1 MNGGLNHSLGSCS
14 PLHSSRSHPS
24 FQRPT
29 LHAQSPTRLS
39 PNQEVAASAAASFY
53 SCVMPIATR
62 HAACCSSCLWFWSG
76 ARHRTLR
83 VCTVLM
89 FQREHSG
96 TCEVAQLSA
105 VAIVTHGRG
114 AMESHTHTA
123 AAYSGA
129 FWTGTSNSPTRQRRK
144 EVTLKRNDGA
154 GSTYTSY

>member
-1 MNGGLNHSLGSCS
+1 MFS
-14 PLHSSRSHPS
+14 PPFKQIPPLLPTTNSA
-24 FQRPT
+24 RPNSNT
-29 LHAQSPTRLS
+29 TVPKPRGHR
-39 PNQEVAASAAASFY
+39 FCC
-53 SCVMPIATR
+53 CVVLQLR
-62 HAACCSSCLWFWSG
+62 HANRHTPRSVLLSRLWFWSG